1 MKIRQALAGLA
12 AAATMIGGLAI
23 GAGSAQAVEADPAPA
38 AEVTN
43 GNITVNNSQA
53 GHTYTAYRFATFN
66 PQLDADGNLSAVEIK
81 TANGPYGLVII
92 GGYRK
97 TVRDAVTEAD
107 GGTLPEQ
114 YADTDNWNA
123 AAAVAGFD
131 QTKLRAF
138 ADAFTKAVQDKKITS
153 TASVEGNGSSVR
165 LDVSQG
171 WYLVTDTVDGAAAEA
186 GTSAIVA
193 TPLLINGTT
202 YTTLPV
208 TSSDPTQAGI
218 DATGVFNSKHQIA
231 LEAPNL
237 TSDQDSKVTISYG
250 QAITYA
256 AVEQLDGTITDLYV
270 KFVGTPGLQLPTA
283 ANKYKAFEDVNN
295 DEAYTFGTDTLL
307 SSVQLSV
314 VSQEGDAASG
324 MTVVVKL
331 SGIPSDLTA
340 IGLTYGGYL
349 TDAVE
354 NNVITNTVAASV
366 DNVTWVTGNTNTLR
380 TADITFQKV
389 GVDADANGL
398 NGTAFAIR
406 KSDCTTGNGTE
417 QCYLE
422 YGQVAFWEPASWSY
436 TSKATDYTI
445 TSATV
450 GDKAGVVQFRGLGAG
465 TYTVEEAVP
474 AAGYSTQ
481 FLPKFNVT
489 IAADGTVSVES
500 TADSFGLVT
509 ANSDASGVTVKN
521 VKAITQLPLTGSVGA
536 AALSVVGV
544 LALTGLAVLGI
555 KSRKEEN
562 LQ

>member
-38 AEVTN
+38 AEVTS
-43 GNITVNNSQA
+43 GGITVNNSQA
-53 GHTYTAYRFATFN
+53 GHTYTAYRFATLN
-66 PQLDADGNLSAVEIK
+66 PQLDADGNLSDVEIK
-81 TANGPYGLVII
+81 VADGPYGAVQL
-92 GGYRK
+92 GGYRQ
-97 TVRDAVTEAD
+97 TVRDAVTEAN

-131 QTKLRAF
+131 QAKLRAF
-138 ADAFTKAVQDKKITS
+138 ADAFTKAVQNDKNISS
-153 TASVEGNGSSVR
+153 TASVEGNGSSVQI
-165 LDVSQG
+165 DVTQG

-218 DATGVFNSKHQIA
+218 DATGVFNSKHQVA
-231 LEAPNL
+231 LEAPTT
-237 TSDQDSKVTISYG
+237 TSNSDTRGTVAVGNTVTY
-250 QAITYA
+250 TTL
-256 AVEQLDGTITDLYV
+256 EKLDGSVTDLYV
-270 KFVGTPGLQLPTA
+270 KIVTSKGLKAPTSFV
-283 ANKYKAFEDVNN
+283 AFSDVDGNGRPSGS
-295 DEAYTFGTDTLL
+295 DPRPAYT
-307 SSVQLSV
+307 V
-314 VSQEGDAASG
+314 VSQTGDAANG
-324 MTVVVKL
+324 TVTVLKV
-331 SGIPSDLTA
+331 T
-340 IGLTYGGYL
+340 GLQDVTSLGVQYNA
-349 TDAVE
+349 TVTPDVE
-354 NNVITNTVAASV
+354 NHAFSVTASV
-366 DNVTWVTGNTNTLR
+366 GLDNATWVEGNTDTLR
-380 TADITFQKV
+380 TADVAFQKV

-398 NGTAFAIR
+398 NGAQFMLRYAND
-406 KSDCTTGNGTE
+406 SDCTIVGSFGAKLCYFQYGSTNGSD
-417 QCYLE
+417 
-422 YGQVAFWEPASWSY
+422 GWSVVAK
-436 TSKATDYTI
+436 SKGTTF
-445 TSATV
+445 TSAAV
-450 GDKAGVVQFRGLGAG
+450 DGKNGVVQLNGLGAG
-465 TYTVEEAVP
+465 TYTVEEVTP

-509 ANSDASGVTVKN
+509 ANADASGVTVKN

-536 AALSVVGV
+536 AALSGVGV